1 MLYILKGLILLV
13 FILVYI
19 SVGFILR
26 ILTFSSDRIISLWTK
41 FINKIFIRI
50 LGIRIFLEGKT
61 TYIKEKSNFIIS
73 NHVSYIDGLV
83 LASIFAGI
91 FVSKLSVKS
100 WPVFGLMTG
109 VGKTIFIDRQ
119 NKRKALFSLERIK
132 EVLKNNTNI
141 LIFPEGT
148 STDGEKILPFQSI
161 FFEAPLITGSSIIPV
176 TIQYLSI
183 NHQKI
188 SLLNRDKV
196 FWYGQ
201 VKFFKHLLNVLKLK
215 NIEVK
220 VIIHPKIE
228 TKTFTPSPEARKKL
242 SQFSREIILKSFSFV
257 S

>member
-1 MLYILKGLILLV
+1 MLYILKGFILLD
-13 FILVYI
+13 FIFLYI
-19 SVGFILR
+19 IIGFILR

-41 FINKIFIRI
+41 IINKIFIRI

-61 TYIKEKSNFIIS
+61 AYIKEKSNFIIS
-73 NHVSYIDGLV
+73 NHVSYVDGLI

-100 WPVFGLMTG
+100 WPVFGLMTEL
-109 VGKTIFIDRQ
+109 GKTIFIDRQ
-119 NKRKALFSLERIK
+119 NKRKAIFSLERIK

-148 STDGEKILPFQSI
+148 STDGTKILPFQSI

-201 VKFFKHLLNVLKLK
+201 VRFFKHLLGLLKLK
-215 NIEVK
+215 SIEVK
-220 VIIHPKIE
+220 LVIHPKIE
-228 TKTFTPSPEARKKL
+228 TKNFNKIPEARKKI
-242 SQFSREIILKSFSFV
+242 SQISREIILKSFSFV